1 MKNDYR
7 FLRACRRQDV
17 DCTPVWMMRQAGRYL
32 PEYRALREKHSFWE
46 MCKTPELAVE
56 VTLQPLR
63 RMELDAAIL
72 FSDILVPLEPMGSAI
87 EFHEGRGP
95 VVERPIRSAADL
107 KTLKVVAAEE
117 TVPFVMEAIRILRRE
132 LDGKVPLIGFSGAP
146 FTLASY
152 LVEGGGSKQYQHI
165 KTMMYVNPQV
175 YHRLMEMITQT
186 VISYLKAQILAGA
199 QAVQLF
205 DSWVGC
211 LGSFDYQE
219 YVFPYNQ
226 KIFQALAEFDI
237 PKIHFANQASTLLKQ
252 VVAAGGDV
260 IGLDWRQD
268 ISSAWEIIGPECGVQ
283 GNLEPLVLF
292 APIPEIRRRVRMVLD
307 QAANRNGHIFNLGH
321 GILPTTPIDHAKAM
335 IDAVHEFSV
344 R

>member
-1 MKNDYR
+1 MKSDYR
-7 FLRACRRQDV
+7 FLRACRLREV

-32 PEYRALREKHSFWE
+32 PEYRALREKYSFWE

-87 EFHEGRGP
+87 EFFEGRGP
-95 VVERPIRSAADL
+95 VVEKPIRNAADL
-107 KTLKVVAAEE
+107 ASLRVIDAAAE
-117 TVPFVMEAIRILRRE
+117 VPFVMDAIRLLRRE

-165 KTMMYVNPQV
+165 KTLMYAAPEV
-175 YHRLMEMITQT
+175 YHRLMEMITAT
-186 VISYLKAQILAGA
+186 VISYLRAQIEAGV

-211 LGSFDYQE
+211 LEPLDYQE
-219 YVFPYNQ
+219 FVFPYSR
-226 KIFQALAEFDI
+226 KIFAALEAYDL
-237 PKIHFANQASTLLKQ
+237 PKIHFANQASTFIEQ
-252 VVAAGGDV
+252 VAAAGGDV

-268 ISSAWEIIGPECGVQ
+268 LGKAWKQIGYDKGVQ
-283 GNLEPLVLF
+283 GNFEPVALF
-292 APIPEIRRRVRMVLD
+292 GPVPEIRKRVARILEQAD
-307 QAANRNGHIFNLGH
+307 QRPGHIFNLGH
-321 GILPTTPIDHAKAM
+321 GILPTTPIDHARAM
-335 IDAVHEFSV
+335 IDAVHELSA

>member
-1 MKNDYR
+1 MENKYR
-7 FLRACRRQDV
+7 FLRACRREDV

-32 PEYRALREKHSFWE
+32 PEYRALRKKHSFWE

-72 FSDILVPLEPMGSAI
+72 FSDILVPLEAMGSAI

-95 VVERPIRSAADL
+95 VVERPIRTPADL
-107 KTLKVVAAEE
+107 ETLNVIEAEE
-117 TVPFVMEAIRILRRE
+117 AVPFVMEAIRILRRE
-132 LDGKVPLIGFSGAP
+132 LEGKVPLIGFSGAP

-152 LVEGGGSKQYQHI
+152 LVEGGGSKQYQHV
-165 KTMMYVNPQV
+165 KTLMYSDPDT
-175 YHRLMEMITQT
+175 YHGLMHKITDT
-186 VISYLKAQILAGA
+186 VISYLEAQIRAGA

-211 LGSFDYQE
+211 LGPYDYRE
-219 YVFPYNQ
+219 YAFPYNRR
-226 KIFQALAEFDI
+226 IFAALEKYDV
-237 PKIHFANQASTLLKQ
+237 PKIHFANQASTLLDQ
-252 VVAAGGDV
+252 VVAAGGDI

-268 ISSAWEIIGPECGVQ
+268 LKLAWQQIGYERGVQ
-283 GNLEPLVLF
+283 GNFEPVALF
-292 APIPEIRRRVRMVLD
+292 APIPEIRKRVKRIIE
-307 QAANRNGHIFNLGH
+307 QAENRNGHIFNLGH

-335 IDAVHEFSV
+335 IDAVHEFST

>member
-1 MKNDYR
+1 MKDDYR

-32 PEYRALREKHSFWE
+32 PEYRELRKKYSFWE
-46 MCKTPELAVE
+46 MCRTPELAVE

-63 RMELDAAIL
+63 RMEIDAAIL
-72 FSDILVPLEPMGSAI
+72 FSDILVPLVPMGAAI
-87 EFHEGRGP
+87 EFYEGKGP
-95 VVERPIRSAADL
+95 VVEKPIRSAADL
-107 KTLKVVAAEE
+107 ASLKVIDANE

-152 LVEGGGSKQYQHI
+152 LVEGGGSKQYQHV
-165 KTMMYVNPQV
+165 KTLMYANPEV
-175 YHRLMEMITQT
+175 FHKLMDMISDT
-186 VISYLKAQILAGA
+186 VISYLSAQIEAGA
-199 QAVQLF
+199 QVVQLF

-211 LGSFDYQE
+211 LGPLDYQE
-219 YVFPYNQ
+219 YVYPYNR
-226 KIFQALAEFDI
+226 KIFDALEVYDV
-237 PKIHFANQASTLLKQ
+237 PKIHFANQASTLLDQ
-252 VVAAGGDV
+252 VVAAGGDI

-268 ISSAWEIIGPECGVQ
+268 LKKAWDLIGPDHGVQ
-283 GNLEPLVLF
+283 GNFEPIALF
-292 APIPEIRRRVRMVLD
+292 APIPEIRKRVKRIIE
-307 QAANRNGHIFNLGH
+307 QAENRNGHIFNLGH

-335 IDAVHEFSV
+335 IDAVHEFSA

>member
-7 FLRACRRQDV
+7 FLQACRRQDV

-32 PEYRALREKHSFWE
+32 PEYRALRKKHSFWE

-63 RMELDAAIL
+63 RMEIDAAIL
-72 FSDILVPLEPMGSAI
+72 FSDILVPLEAMGSAI

-95 VVERPIRSAADL
+95 VVDRPIRSAADL
-107 KTLKVVAAEE
+107 ETLHVIEAEE
-117 TVPFVMEAIRILRRE
+117 AVPFVMDAIRILRRE
-132 LDGKVPLIGFSGAP
+132 LEGKVPLIGFSGAP

-152 LVEGGGSKQYQHI
+152 LIEGGGSKQYQHV
-165 KTMMYVNPQV
+165 KTLMYANPEI
-175 YHRLMEMITQT
+175 YHKLMAMISDT
-186 VISYLKAQILAGA
+186 VISYLKAQIEAGA
-199 QAVQLF
+199 QIVQLF

-211 LGSFDYQE
+211 LGPLDYQE
-219 YVFPYNQ
+219 YVFPYNR
-226 KIFQALAEFDI
+226 KIFDALDAYDV
-237 PKIHFANQASTLLKQ
+237 PKIHFANQASTLLPQ
-252 VVAAGGDV
+252 VVAAGGDI

-268 ISSAWEIIGPECGVQ
+268 LKKAWDIIGPDHGVQ
-283 GNLEPLVLF
+283 GNFEPVALF
-292 APIPEIRRRVRMVLD
+292 APIPEIRKRVKRILG
-307 QAANRNGHIFNLGH
+307 QAENRNGHIFNLGH

-335 IDAVHEFSV
+335 IDAVHEFSA